1 MSTVATDGAKLRV
14 VLDLV
19 TPALRTCAATLWRPT
34 GLRERYRRY
43 LAEMYAVLC
52 ASVPLMTLAATRCER
67 PGLLRDYLRAH
78 VEEELGHDEWLLEDM
93 VAAGLD
99 PEAERARPASVW
111 VARLVG
117 PQYYWINHGDPVA
130 LLGYIAVL
138 EGNAPDPGLADLLA
152 ERTGLPRRAFHTLRH
167 HAEVDVDH
175 SGALFDLLTVVDL
188 SPAQHSIIRAS
199 ALHTAAALIDLF
211 HSLAG
216 PSGIE
221 EKP

>member
-1 MSTVATDGAKLRV
+1 MSAVAPGGATLRV

-19 TPALRTCAATLWRPT
+19 TPGLRVGAAALWRPS
-34 GLRERYRRY
+34 GLRERYLRY
-43 LAEMYAVLC
+43 LTEMYAVLV
-52 ASVPLMTLAATRCER
+52 ASVPLMTLAADRCER

-78 VEEELGHDEWLLEDM
+78 VEEELGHDEWLLDDM
-93 VAAGLD
+93 AAAGLD
-99 PEAERARPASVW
+99 PDAERARPPSVR

-188 SPAQHSIIRAS
+188 RPEQHSIIRAS
-199 ALHTAAALIDLF
+199 ALNTAAALIDLF
-211 HSLAG
+211 DSLAG
-216 PSGIE
+216 PGGIE